1 MSVEVPINSSDQNSF
16 PLRDNKWSATFP
28 APIEQGIAF
37 ILDPNEFQIDPAQQ
51 PFAMHDHVM
60 VNGDPRQPLPTRAN
74 VTYVFDRPAEIAGVE
89 VVQHQNGINGIEG
102 FYGDSPDAAL
112 ASAGEAWSF
121 VIRDRP
127 AAFPDPA
134 RDLFL
139 FNKPITASVF
149 RIVIKKVTKPGG
161 YALYRAYP
169 INSHLQRYLG
179 KN

>member
-102 FYGDSPDAAL
+102 FTATYPMLPSPRRGKHGAL
-112 ASAGEAWSF
+112 
-121 VIRDRP
+121 
-127 AAFPDPA
+127 
-134 RDLFL
+134 
-139 FNKPITASVF
+139 
-149 RIVIKKVTKPGG
+149 
-161 YALYRAYP
+161 
-169 INSHLQRYLG
+169 
-179 KN
+179 